1 MSQSS
6 SLVIIADR
14 FRLDSELL
22 ASQISTV
29 ALAESSSP
37 RDLADIDLTRVDLV
51 VLDAECDQSIFDDAC
66 ARAAAVGLMYDHESG
81 LLRQRMRAAPVR
93 LVLPRSAGL
102 SDWRTSIENVLEG
115 RSSVEMTGQFRPVD
129 SQPTLSPRET
139 EILRLMAGGLGN
151 GAIASALE
159 ISPHTVRTH
168 VQAVLTKLNKS
179 SRVAAVGAARQ
190 SGLLR

>member
-22 ASQISTV
+22 ASQLSTV

-37 RDLADIDLTRVDLV
+37 GDLAALDLTRVDLV
-51 VLDAECDQSIFDDAC
+51 VLDADCDQVIFDDAC
-66 ARAAAVGLMYDHESG
+66 ARATAVGLMYENESG
-81 LLRQRMRAAPVR
+81 LLRQRLRVAGVR
-93 LVLPRSAGL
+93 LALPRSAGIAEWQGCVESVLRGGTAFRL
-102 SDWRTSIENVLEG
+102 SGQG
-115 RSSVEMTGQFRPVD
+115 RSVAL
-129 SQPTLSPRET
+129 QPALSPRET
-139 EILRLMAGGLGN
+139 EILHLMAGGLGN
-151 GAIASALE
+151 SAIASALD

>member
-6 SLVIIADR
+6 ALVIIADR
-14 FRLDSELL
+14 FLLDSELL
-22 ASQISTV
+22 ASQLSTV

-37 RDLADIDLTRVDLV
+37 GDLTALDLTRVDLV
-51 VLDAECDQSIFDDAC
+51 VLDAGCDQVIFDDAC
-66 ARAAAVGLMYDHESG
+66 ARAAAVGLIYESESV
-81 LLRQRMRAAPVR
+81 LLRQRMRVAGVR
-93 LVLPRSAGL
+93 LALPRSAGIAE
-102 SDWRTSIENVLEG
+102 WQGCVEGVLRGDTTFKLTGQG
-115 RSSVEMTGQFRPVD
+115 RSVA
-129 SQPTLSPRET
+129 SQPALSPRET
-139 EILRLMAGGLGN
+139 EILHLMAGGLGN
-151 GAIASALE
+151 SAIASALA

>member
-1 MSQSS
+1 MSQST
-6 SLVIIADR
+6 SLVVIADR
-14 FRLDSELL
+14 FRVDSELL
-22 ASQISTV
+22 ADRLSTV

-51 VLDAECDQSIFDDAC
+51 VLDAECDQSIFDDAR
-66 ARAAAVGLMYDHESG
+66 ARASAVGLMYDHESG
-81 LLRQRMRAAPVR
+81 LLRQRMRAAAVR

-102 SDWRTSIENVLEG
+102 TDWRRSIQAVLEG
-115 RSSVEMTGQFRPVD
+115 RTAVEMTGQSQPLTA
-129 SQPTLSPRET
+129 QPTLSPRET
-139 EILRLMAGGLGN
+139 EILRLMASGLGN
-151 GAIASALE
+151 SAIASALE

-168 VQAVLTKLNKS
+168 VQAVLTKLNRS